1 MLAGSC
7 LCGTV
12 AFEVEG
18 DCTAIEVCHCSRC
31 RQAYGG
37 GMAATVYARL
47 DGFRWV
53 RGAAAV
59 KVYNAPLRERPPQY
73 RHVFCETC
81 GSPLPICREEFA
93 FVEIPVGTLTG
104 ETNAPLAYEIFA
116 AQKLPWVSALDHVR
130 QFAQA
135 APHGEE
141 IVRELFSSQTAAP
154 RAETASPKK
163 E

>member
-18 DCTAIEVCHCSRC
+18 DCTAIEVCHCRRC
-31 RQAYGG
+31 RQAYGS

-59 KVYNAPLRERPPQY
+59 KVYDAPLRERPPQY

-81 GSPLPICREEFA
+81 GSLLPICREESA
-93 FVEIPVGTLTG
+93 FVEIPS
-104 ETNAPLAYEIFA
+104 EHSLARRMRLWPMRYSRRRNCLGSRLSITSA
-116 AQKLPWVSALDHVR
+116 NLPKRRRTAKR
-130 QFAQA
+130 
-135 APHGEE
+135 
-141 IVRELFSSQTAAP
+141 LFGNYFFSQTAAP
-154 RAETASPKK
+154 RAGTTSLEK